1 MYQSTV
7 TQVECQRL
15 QFHWEQ
21 AQQESF
27 NNLKDELS
35 STPVV
40 AHYDP
45 QNVTMLSANASS
57 LGLGAVLV
65 QEQDNK
71 EKKPVAYASRSM
83 ASTEQ
88 RYAQIEKEA
97 LAITSASEKFNDYI
111 LGKDIL
117 TETDQKPLVPL
128 FGSKTVD
135 ELPPRIQRFPMRL
148 MKYSFKILHAAGK
161 DSVTADALSRAHLS
175 KQLSKEDET
184 CTFHTSWRTFQQQR
198 ENWMS

>member
-27 NNLKDELS
+27 NNLKDELN

-57 LGLGAVLV
+57 LGLGAELV

-83 ASTEQ
+83 TSTEQ

-97 LAITSASEKFNDYI
+97 LAITSACEKFNDYI
-111 LGKDIL
+111 LGKNIL

-128 FGSKTVD
+128 FGWTTPKNSKISNETD
-135 ELPPRIQRFPMRL
+135 EVFVQDTTCRWERFGDCRCP
-148 MKYSFKILHAAGK
+148 FKSTPK
-161 DSVTADALSRAHLS
+161 
-175 KQLSKEDET
+175 
-184 CTFHTSWRTFQQQR
+184 
-198 ENWMS
+198 

>member
-1 MYQSTV
+1 MYQSSV

-15 QFHWEQ
+15 QFHWGQE
-21 AQQESF
+21 QQESF
-27 NNLKDELS
+27 NKLKDELS
-35 STPVV
+35 STPVL

-83 ASTEQ
+83 TSTEQ

-97 LAITSASEKFNDYI
+97 LAVTSACEKFNDYI

-117 TETDQKPLVPL
+117 TETDQNHLCLSLVQKPWMNYPQEFKDFQWDWWSIRSRYYMPL
-128 FGSKTVD
+128 G
-135 ELPPRIQRFPMRL
+135 
-148 MKYSFKILHAAGK
+148 KIRWL
-161 DSVTADALSRAHLS
+161 
-175 KQLSKEDET
+175 QMP
-184 CTFHTSWRTFQQQR
+184 FQ
-198 ENWMS
+198 EHP

>member
-1 MYQSTV
+1 MLDLLFPFHSTSASNLDKSTKKTFQNNIGREKHMYQSSV

-15 QFHWEQ
+15 QFHWGQ
-21 AQQESF
+21 AQQGSF
-27 NNLKDELS
+27 NKLKDELS
-35 STPVV
+35 STPVL
-40 AHYDP
+40 ANYDP

-83 ASTEQ
+83 TSTEQ

-97 LAITSASEKFNDYI
+97 LAITSACEKFNDYI

-128 FGSKTVD
+128 FGSKPWMNYPQ
-135 ELPPRIQRFPMRL
+135 EL
-148 MKYSFKILHAAGK
+148 K
-161 DSVTADALSRAHLS
+161 D
-175 KQLSKEDET
+175 
-184 CTFHTSWRTFQQQR
+184 FQ
-198 ENWMS
+198 